1 MGAPAISLSLFSWY
15 LEKRPCTDTSRWELD
30 HNGDDSGIW
39 SEETTKQNEQMR
51 RSKQKNRRAT
61 SSRVCSGDTCRE
73 GQVTDGLLR
82 SGDPGSSPRIVQAV
96 APWKLCLLF
105 QEFAVGTLVSY
116 LHGKQY
122 QRLLQAMGPPRGTGG
137 FLWLIMITSAFLLIS
152 MCSQASPI
160 CWLASHFLCMC
171 NLWFISPWYWLFF
184 HEPLCPP
191 RAVLICG

>member
-1 MGAPAISLSLFSWY
+1 MTLV
-15 LEKRPCTDTSRWELD
+15 
-30 HNGDDSGIW
+30 
-39 SEETTKQNEQMR
+39 SEVKKQQNKTKQNEQTR
-51 RSKQKNRRAT
+51 KSKQKNRRAT

-73 GQVTDGLLR
+73 VQVTRGLLR
-82 SGDPGSSPRIVQAV
+82 SGDPVSSPRIVRQ
-96 APWKLCLLF
+96 LLLGSCVFFF

-122 QRLLQAMGPPRGTGG
+122 QRLLQAMGPPRSTGG

-152 MCSQASPI
+152 MCSQASRI
-160 CWLASHFLCMC
+160 CWLASHILCVC
-171 NLWFISPWYWLFF
+171 NLWFISPWYWIFF